1 LIKFGDKNKKNMCKC
16 GCNKCKTKS
25 TALVLNESKAP
36 RAMLSKGL
44 RYHIDNNKPLIE
56 HLYREGSRNYFNLF
70 AEARSLYS
78 RGILEFNNKVDL
90 TLLTETNLGHFGI
103 FEGKKVPLDFPI
115 ELTGRNSINENEYY
129 VTRNLGRG
137 QGKGLVKSVESDFEE
152 PRVFS
157 KEEAEKYIQQA
168 QSGGAIPGQM
178 TAYWVSDIDMNR
190 VDESK
195 GRDIYKIYKLDRK
208 TRKIVREILK

>member
-1 LIKFGDKNKKNMCKC
+1 MCKC